1 MNKIT
6 LTLVFALL
14 ALPVVV
20 LAGPRD
26 QLRGWKAEKRLQS
39 LVESDGASAK
49 AADPLFDDV
58 LSTLAAEMLRP
69 KVGDCVYSGPDDA
82 LRCAAPVGFTPG
94 SQLSAM
100 LYRLRTSLYTGQA
113 ATESICLEA
122 PWGRAQPL
130 VLDKPGASAFL
141 ALAGLDEAKLAA
153 QRFSLGKI
161 GNRLVTLSPELLG
174 DVLYKEVRRQADAG
188 KGSIT
193 FRMSPFPEKTPV
205 ELTLK
210 TTQGEEL
217 TFPVEL
223 NGARQEVK
231 IKKSARWSL
240 TGTTSRFKYR
250 GDKTTHQVLLGTL
263 LRAGKATISNMVSED
278 YFSRLYPKLKGVTN
292 HELHLVGAS
301 NSWFGKAAF
310 TVKPRARVY
319 RTSGACDLVVEF
331 SSKGNKKVKSGPLPL
346 ADWEKISGTRV
357 IDLSRETTQTAY
369 LLRAPVRDGAEQLTG
384 EEFDE
389 LLRRPALCAERC
401 SEAAASSGALTVR
414 DAEGGIVKQFPKLDF
429 DGDACVQTCLVKS
442 DYMACLE
449 DRVLDRRGAEK
460 KRSGLGYCER
470 RR

>member
-1 MNKIT
+1 
-6 LTLVFALL
+6 
-14 ALPVVV
+14 
-20 LAGPRD
+20 
-26 QLRGWKAEKRLQS
+26 LQS
-39 LVESDGASAK
+39 LVESDAASAK
-49 AADPLFDDV
+49 AANPLFDDV

-69 KVGDCVYSGPDDA
+69 KVGDCVFSGPDDA
-82 LRCAAPVGFTPG
+82 LRCAAPVGFAPG
-94 SQLSAM
+94 SQLSTM
-100 LYRLRTSLYTGQA
+100 LYRLRTSLYTGRA

-141 ALAGLDEAKLAA
+141 TLAGLNEDKLEP

-161 GNRLVTLSPELLG
+161 GNRLVTLSPDLLG
-174 DVLYKEVRRQADAG
+174 EALYKEVRRQADAG

-210 TTQGEEL
+210 TTRGEEL

-231 IKKSARWSL
+231 INKSARWSL
-240 TGTTSRFKYR
+240 TGTTKRFKYR
-250 GDKTTHQVLLGTL
+250 GNKATHQVLLGTL
-263 LRAGKATISNMVSED
+263 LRAGKVTISNIASED
-278 YFSRLYPKLKGVTN
+278 YFSRLYPKLKGATK
-292 HELHLVGAS
+292 HELHLLGS
-301 NSWFGKAAF
+301 SSSWFGKAAF

-331 SSKGNKKVKSGPLPL
+331 SAQGDQKIRSGPLPL

-389 LLRRPALCAERC
+389 LLRRPALCSQRC
-401 SEAAASSGALTVR
+401 SEAAASSGALTIR
-414 DAEGGIVKQFPKLDF
+414 DFEGEIVKEFGKLDF
-429 DGDACVQTCLVKS
+429 DVDTCVQACLVKS
-442 DYMACLE
+442 DYRACL
-449 DRVLDRRGAEK
+449 DKRVLGRNGAFASRG
-460 KRSGLGYCER
+460 GLGYCEAR
-470 RR
+470 R

>member
-6 LTLVFALL
+6 LTLVFALI
-14 ALPVVV
+14 AVPVVV

-39 LVESDGASAK
+39 LVESDADNAK

-58 LSTLAAEMLRP
+58 LNTLGAEMLRP
-69 KVGDCVYSGPDDA
+69 KAGDCVFSGPDDA
-82 LRCAAPVGFTPG
+82 LRCEAPVGFVAG
-94 SQLSAM
+94 SQLSSM

-113 ATESICLEA
+113 ATESICFEA

-141 ALAGLDEAKLAA
+141 ALAELDEAKLAP

-161 GNRLVTLSPELLG
+161 GNRLVTLSPKLLG
-174 DVLYKEVRRQADAG
+174 EGLYKEVRRQADAG

-205 ELTLK
+205 ELKLRTSR
-210 TTQGEEL
+210 GEEL
-217 TFPVEL
+217 IFPVEL

-231 IKKSARWSL
+231 INKNARWSL
-240 TGTTSRFKYR
+240 TGTTKRFKYQ
-250 GDKTTHQVLLGTL
+250 G
-263 LRAGKATISNMVSED
+263 GKATQQLLLGALLQAGKVTISNIASED
-278 YFSRLYPKLKGVTN
+278 YFSRLYPKLKGASN
-292 HELHLVGAS
+292 HELHLLGS
-301 NSWFGKAAF
+301 SKSWFGKAAF

-331 SSKGNKKVKSGPLPL
+331 SSTGDKKVRSGPLPL
-346 ADWEKISGTRV
+346 ADWEKITGTRV

-369 LLRAPVRDGAEQLTG
+369 LLRAPVRAGAEQLSP

-389 LLRRPALCAERC
+389 LLKRPALCSRRC

-414 DAEGGIVKQFPKLDF
+414 DIEGEIVKEFRKLDF
-429 DGDACVQTCLVKS
+429 DANTCVQACLVKS
-442 DYMACLE
+442 EYADCLDE
-449 DRVLDRRGAEK
+449 RVLSRNGADR
-460 KRSGLGYCER
+460 KRSGLGYCEAR
-470 RR
+470 R